1 MLFLSVWIVSATIN
15 SSTFSTMLD
24 LSEVK
29 ADPTS
34 TSVVYNVNGIE
45 KSGYTKIAAVVSLS
59 YSAGSPQ
66 L

>member
-1 MLFLSVWIVSATIN
+1 
-15 SSTFSTMLD
+15 MLD

-45 KSGYTKIAAVVSLS
+45 KSGYTKITAVVSLS